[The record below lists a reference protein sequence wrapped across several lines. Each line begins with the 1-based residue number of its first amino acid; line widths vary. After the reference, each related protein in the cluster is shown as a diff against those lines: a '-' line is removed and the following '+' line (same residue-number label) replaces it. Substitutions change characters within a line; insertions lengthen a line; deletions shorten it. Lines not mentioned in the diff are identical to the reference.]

1 MLPQLFLQEALRLFP
16 SVPFFGRK
24 LTEDCKFGEM
34 TTVNIWLSI
43 LFSVFGKN
51 GVRLIMYI
59 AKCQIYLC
67 IHKYINRYI

>member
-1 MLPQLFLQEALRLFP
+1 MLPQLYLQEALRLFP

-43 LFSVFGKN
+43 LFSVFWQKRGPLN
-51 GVRLIMYI
+51 HVYRQMSNIPMYT
-59 AKCQIYLC
+59 
-67 IHKYINRYI
+67 